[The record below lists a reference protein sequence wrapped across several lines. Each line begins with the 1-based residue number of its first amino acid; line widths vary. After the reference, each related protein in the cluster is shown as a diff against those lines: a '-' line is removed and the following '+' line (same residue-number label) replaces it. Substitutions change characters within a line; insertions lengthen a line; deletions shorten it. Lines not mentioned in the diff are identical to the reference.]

1 MPKQQKLKFEA
12 VIQKHGDIDA
22 AYVEFPYST
31 EEVFGKKGQVKIVAL
46 FDGKVSYRG
55 SLANMGL
62 GFHMLGLTKAVR
74 NELGK
79 SFGDKVSVELEQD
92 TAPRVVEVPAD
103 AAQLLKENPNAAA
116 FYEKLSYTDKKEY
129 IRWIESAKR
138 EETRQNRLV
147 VFIEKLSV
155 GKKLVDK

>member
-1 MPKQQKLKFEA
+1 
-12 VIQKHGDIDA
+12 
-22 AYVEFPYST
+22 
-31 EEVFGKKGQVKIVAL
+31 
-46 FDGKVSYRG
+46 
-55 SLANMGL
+55 
-62 GFHMLGLTKAVR
+62 MLGLTKAVR

>member
-1 MPKQQKLKFEA
+1 MSQQKLKFEA
-12 VIQKHGDIDA
+12 EIQKHGDIDA
-22 AYVEFPYST
+22 AYVRFPYST
-31 EEVFGKKGQVKIVAL
+31 EEVFGKKGQVKIVAI
-46 FDGKVSYRG
+46 FDGTVTYRG

-74 NELGK
+74 SDLGK
-79 SFGDKVSVELEQD
+79 SFGDTVSVELQED

-103 AAQLLKENPNAAA
+103 AAQLLKDNPKAAE

-138 EETRQNRLV
+138 EETRQNRLAA
-147 VFIEKLSV
+147 FIEKLSV

>member
-1 MPKQQKLKFEA
+1 MTKPQKFTFEA
-12 VIQKHGDIDA
+12 IIQKHGNIDA

-31 EEVFGKKGQVKIVAL
+31 EEVFAKKGQVKIVAV
-46 FDGKVSYRG
+46 FDGRVTYRG

-74 NELGK
+74 NDLGK
-79 SFGDKVSVELEQD
+79 SFGDKVAVELQED

-103 AAQLLKENPNAAA
+103 ATRLLTDNPKAAA

-129 IRWIESAKR
+129 IRWIDSAKR
-138 EETRQNRLV
+138 EETRQNRLA